1 MKVSLPRIFISSSV
15 SRLSVT
21 KAGQTT
27 SKFCI
32 PSSAS
37 LTNSLSVKG
46 CIQPGPI
53 LDWKDT
59 PHSLSLSYNFF
70 AQSLEVSRT

>member
-1 MKVSLPRIFISSSV
+1 MFISSSV

-27 SKFCI
+27 SKCCT

-46 CIQPGPI
+46 CIQPGHI

-59 PHSLSLSYNFF
+59 PHSLSLSSNFF